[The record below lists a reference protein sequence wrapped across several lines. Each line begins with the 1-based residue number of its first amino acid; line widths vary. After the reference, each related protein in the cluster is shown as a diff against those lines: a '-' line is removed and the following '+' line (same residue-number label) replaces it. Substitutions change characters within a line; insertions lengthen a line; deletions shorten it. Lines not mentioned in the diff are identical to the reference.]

1 MEPKEFFEEVEKSL
15 RGTKGNDPI
24 GVDYFIQ
31 DMDEL
36 FEKWHEE
43 DNHERKF

>member
-1 MEPKEFFEEVEKSL
+1 MEPKEFFVKVEASLGMTKSD
-15 RGTKGNDPI
+15 DPI

-31 DMDEL
+31 DIEEL
-36 FEKWHEE
+36 IEKWHEE